1 MAINAFLEA
10 MDDPELTLKV
20 RKRGPVTLESAYRE
34 AMLFDGYM
42 RVANKE
48 KPSQTKRPEQVRA
61 TAPAT
66 PETKDL
72 RREMEELCKQLGRQ
86 EAQQKEMM
94 AEHAQQM
101 DRLLR
106 DQLGS
111 VPTQLPP
118 PQPAYRSHPLQ
129 RRG

>member
-1 MAINAFLEA
+1 
-10 MDDPELTLKV
+10 
-20 RKRGPVTLESAYRE
+20 
-34 AMLFDGYM
+34 MLFDGYM
-42 RVANKE
+42 RVASKE

-66 PETKDL
+66 SETKDL
-72 RREMEELCKQLGRQ
+72 RREMEKLRKQLRRQ

-101 DRLLR
+101 DRPLR

-111 VPTQLPP
+111 VPT
-118 PQPAYRSHPLQ
+118 
-129 RRG
+129 